1 MDKKE
6 LNSRV
11 ENILKNRG
19 ESTSKQ
25 PSSKDIKPKTTL
37 LRESK
42 DILNEYELYSNK
54 THKEKK

>member
-11 ENILKNRG
+11 ENILKNISQ
-19 ESTSKQ
+19 STSKQ
-25 PSSKDIKPKTTL
+25 LSSKDIKPKTTL
-37 LRESK
+37 LRESE
-42 DILNEYELYSNK
+42 DIVNGYELYSDK